1 MLLSYIVG
9 IHASLCTCTRQRQR
23 QRRFDRLGLTIN
35 DDVLDDISINDDC
48 LTDADSSS
56 YEYSYYGKTRS
67 SYRMRN
73 RRGSQPHSSSAHHHN
88 TLEAT
93 LSTKSNMF
101 RRRITR
107 NKSNQI
113 EMKDIELSSPNIND
127 LLSPEILIKIF
138 SYMDDPR
145 EISLRVLPVCRLWYR
160 LGNDAMLWKS
170 LVFSLQS
177 SSTYKVMMETVRLR
191 CQFLRSI
198 TLKNFRSPDQMEL
211 MIDTLIK
218 CCKSCLSEVRIFNC
232 QLHSSNTLVNLGQTC
247 SNIRT
252 LCLVRCDSD
261 YRKST
266 HYRASYMK
274 DASFLTA
281 FDNLTTLCLFRT
293 LAPATL
299 SFEDAQTI
307 VKVGSGS
314 IKKLL
319 LDCDFYG
326 RGIRFM
332 ISALSDSLEVLWLQG
347 RNYND
352 AMCQDLSKCSRLRNL
367 CLRHAQNITPIGL
380 KALGRLAKMEKLLLF
395 NTAKLSF
402 PGLNCFFASNF
413 ECQFKQ
419 SLRYLNLSGGSVAQS
434 YNIQESGFI
443 VNDKKQILK
452 EIIYSNCPNVQY
464 VVIEKELVSI
474 LNLLVN

>member
-1 MLLSYIVG
+1 M
-9 IHASLCTCTRQRQR
+9 
-23 QRRFDRLGLTIN
+23 DE
-35 DDVLDDISINDDC
+35 ISINDDC

-56 YEYSYYGKTRS
+56 YEYSYYGKTRY

-93 LSTKSNMF
+93 LSSKSNMF
-101 RRRITR
+101 KDIRRRRISK
-107 NKSNQI
+107 NKSNPI
-113 EMKDIELSSPNIND
+113 EMKDMEFPSPNIND
-127 LLSPEILIKIF
+127 LLSTEILIKIF
-138 SYMDDPR
+138 SYLHDPR
-145 EISLRVLPVCRLWYR
+145 EISLRVLPVCRLWYK

-170 LVFSLQS
+170 LVFSQQS
-177 SSTYKVMMETVRLR
+177 TSTYKVMMETVRLR

-274 DASFLTA
+274 DASFLAA

-307 VKVGSGS
+307 VKVGTGS

-352 AMCQDLSKCSRLRNL
+352 AMCQDISKCYRLRNL
-367 CLRHAQNITPIGL
+367 CLRHAQNISPFGI
-380 KALGRLAKMEKLLLF
+380 KALGRLTRIEKLLLF
-395 NTAKLSF
+395 NTSNLSSAA
-402 PGLNCFFASNF
+402 LNCFFASNF
-413 ECQFKQ
+413 ECRFKQ
-419 SLRYLNLSGGSVAQS
+419 SLRYLNISGGSIAQS
-434 YNIQESGFI
+434 FNDQESENH
-443 VNDKKQILK
+443 VDDEKQILK
-452 EIIYSNCPNVQY
+452 QLIYSKCPNIEY

-474 LNLLVN
+474 VISLTSFETISSIIGV

>member
-1 MLLSYIVG
+1 MEE
-9 IHASLCTCTRQRQR
+9 
-23 QRRFDRLGLTIN
+23 
-35 DDVLDDISINDDC
+35 ISINEDC

-67 SYRMRN
+67 SYRIRN
-73 RRGSQPHSSSAHHHN
+73 RRGSQPHTPSKHHHD
-88 TLEAT
+88 TLEAS
-93 LSTKSNMF
+93 LSTKSSMF
-101 RRRITR
+101 KDMRRRRISK
-107 NKSNQI
+107 NKPNQI
-113 EMKDIELSSPNIND
+113 EMTDIEYSFPNIND
-127 LLSPEILIKIF
+127 LLSTEILIKIF
-138 SYMDDPR
+138 AYLHDPR
-145 EISLRVLPVCRLWYR
+145 EISLRVLPVCRLWYK

-170 LVFSLQS
+170 LMFSQQS
-177 SSTYKVMMETVRLR
+177 ASTYKMMMDTVRLR

-274 DASFLTA
+274 DASFLAA

-307 VKVGSGS
+307 VKVGAGS

-352 AMCQDLSKCSRLRNL
+352 AMCQDISKCSRLRNL
-367 CLRHAQNITPIGL
+367 CLRHAQNISPIGI
-380 KALGRLAKMEKLLLF
+380 KALGRLTKIEKLLLF
-395 NTAKLSF
+395 NTSNLSAT
-402 PGLNCFFASNF
+402 GLNCFFASNF
-413 ECQFKQ
+413 ECRFKP
-419 SLRYLNLSGGSVAQS
+419 SLRYLNLSGGSIAQS
-434 YNIQESGFI
+434 YNDGKAGFQ
-443 VNDKKQILK
+443 VNDEKQILK
-452 EIIYSNCPNVQY
+452 EIIYSNCPNIEY
-464 VVIEKELVSI
+464 VVIEKELVS
-474 LNLLVN
+474 LLYTLVEFG